1 VHGGV
6 IRKKMRIYVGIAG
19 GWMHKLIHT
28 LHDTSIGGHSGV
40 IGTYQRIKRM
50 FYRPKLNEDVLTQVQ
65 QCDICQLNK
74 GEHVLTLGLLEPLPI
89 PNGAWKIITMDFVC
103 GLPKSE
109 GKEIILVVID
119 KLIKYCHLLA
129 LSHPFKAL
137 QVVEL
142 FLDTIYKLHGL
153 PQKIV
158 INGDPIFT
166 SQFRRELMSRL
177 DIKLNFSTAYHPQTD
192 RQSERLNQC
201 VEMYLRCMVFEHP
214 KKWVKWVSLAE
225 WWYNTNYHTTIKT
238 TPFEALYGYPPPHIP
253 LGAPPRGAIKMPL
266 KCLVDRQAAL
276 RTLKEHLTRA
286 QARMKKYT
294 DLKRS
299 ERSFSVGE

>member
-1 VHGGV
+1 
-6 IRKKMRIYVGIAG
+6 
-19 GWMHKLIHT
+19 
-28 LHDTSIGGHSGV
+28 
-40 IGTYQRIKRM
+40 M

-103 GLPKSE
+103 GMPKSE

-129 LSHPFKAL
+129 LSHPFKAM

-166 SQFRRELMSRL
+166 SQFWRELMSRL

-214 KKWVKWVSLAE
+214 KKWVKWVPLAE

-276 RTLKEHLTRA
+276 RTLKEYLTRA